1 MSLAQLKDFGLKMMF
16 SSQTLQNSKQN
27 LHSSPREQSFSL
39 GREERPRQAELRV
52 LGAAGRELGDGAPVL
67 QRSHGPAARR
77 HVPPRRPLLGEV

>member
-27 LHSSPREQSFSL
+27 LHSSLREQSSSL
-39 GREERPRQAELRV
+39 GWEERPRQAELRV

-67 QRSHGPAARR
+67 QRSHGPVARR